1 MEHVVYTEREE
12 PLPPHIVHEVHSD
25 VERVS
30 RRVSI
35 VELSEPCYY
44 VIIMFILQP
53 FLNNYLVIVQKVHV
67 SKILQH
73 ESFLVFFLTCY
84 DDNN

>member
-1 MEHVVYTEREE
+1 MVAALVPPSSGQSVGHMEHVVYTEREE

-44 VIIMFILQP
+44 VIIMLW
-53 FLNNYLVIVQKVHV
+53 LCNH
-67 SKILQH
+67 
-73 ESFLVFFLTCY
+73 FLTIT
-84 DDNN
+84 